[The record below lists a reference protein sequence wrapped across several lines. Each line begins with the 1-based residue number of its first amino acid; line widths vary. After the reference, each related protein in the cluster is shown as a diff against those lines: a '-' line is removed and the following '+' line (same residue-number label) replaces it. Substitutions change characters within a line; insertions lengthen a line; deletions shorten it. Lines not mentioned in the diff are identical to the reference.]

1 MRPVISATL
10 AMLAYACA
18 LSAAEWAPEYE
29 PQNGTGPAM
38 LADAGRICVALAV
51 WGEARGEG
59 YDGQAAVATVIVN
72 RLRAAR
78 AEGQDVDLCDVVLAP
93 GQFLAVEAMPLP
105 RMPWVRDPNGWN
117 AALQVTDAA
126 GRVCQNRTYRLS
138 TGENSIEIPTDR
150 LSAGFY
156 VVHVHNEKG
165 SFTKRLVV
173 TE

>member
-1 MRPVISATL
+1 MTRHPIIGAAL
-10 AMLAYACA
+10 AMLVYACA
-18 LSAAEWAPEYE
+18 LSAAEWEPERE
-29 PQNGTGPAM
+29 ANGA

-117 AALQVTDAA
+117 AALQVTDAVLSGDYVLVPPACAEATSFHRA
-126 GRVCQNRTYRLS
+126 GPR
-138 TGENSIEIPTDR
+138 E
-150 LSAGFY
+150 AGC
-156 VVHVHNEKG
+156 VIGAHV
-165 SFTKRLVV
+165 FTAK
-173 TE
+173 E

>member
-78 AEGQDVDLCDVVLAP
+78 ADGQDVDLCDVVLAP

-117 AALQVTDAA
+117 AALQVTDDVLSGSYQITPPACAA
-126 GRVCQNRTYRLS
+126 ATSFHR
-138 TGENSIEIPTDR
+138 
-150 LSAGFY
+150 AGPREAGC
-156 VVHVHNEKG
+156 VIGAHV
-165 SFTKRLVV
+165 FTAK
-173 TE
+173 E

>member
-1 MRPVISATL
+1 MTRHPIIGATL
-10 AMLAYACA
+10 AMLVYACA
-18 LSAAEWAPEYE
+18 LSAAEWQPERE
-29 PQNGTGPAM
+29 ANGA

-117 AALQVTDAA
+117 AALQVTDAVLSGDYVLVPPACAEATSFHRA
-126 GRVCQNRTYRLS
+126 GPR
-138 TGENSIEIPTDR
+138 E
-150 LSAGFY
+150 AGC
-156 VVHVHNEKG
+156 VIGAHV
-165 SFTKRLVV
+165 FTAK
-173 TE
+173 E

>member
-117 AALQVTDAA
+117 AALQVTDAVLSGDYVLVPPACAEATSFHRA
-126 GRVCQNRTYRLS
+126 GPR
-138 TGENSIEIPTDR
+138 E
-150 LSAGFY
+150 AGC
-156 VVHVHNEKG
+156 VIGAHV
-165 SFTKRLVV
+165 FTAK
-173 TE
+173 E